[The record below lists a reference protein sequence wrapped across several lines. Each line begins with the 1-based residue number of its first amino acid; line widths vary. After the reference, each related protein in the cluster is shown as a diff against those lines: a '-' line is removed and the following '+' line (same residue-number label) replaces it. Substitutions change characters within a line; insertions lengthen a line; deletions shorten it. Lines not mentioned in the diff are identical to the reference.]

1 MLRRWTGFIKRHRR
15 LLTADFIALTPHD
28 DPAAKTYVEHPS
40 SWDAAMRVAPPGVYN
55 NSTGL
60 AMLFVWNQV
69 ETPLEATV
77 DLGQALRWA
86 DVSLGHKLSIA
97 SAIAGPST
105 TPGAEP
111 SWAAG
116 RGAVQV
122 VVGAGGTAAVQLR
135 LPAMAFEYYLI
146 KAG

>member
-1 MLRRWTGFIKRHRR
+1 
-15 LLTADFIALTPHD
+15 
-28 DPAAKTYVEHPS
+28 
-40 SWDAAMRVAPPGVYN
+40 MRVVQV
-55 NSTGL
+55 TG
-60 AMLFVWNQV
+60 
-69 ETPLEATV
+69 
-77 DLGQALRWA
+77 R
-86 DVSLGHKLSIA
+86 SS
-97 SAIAGPST
+97 GPST

-122 VVGAGGTAAVQLR
+122 VVGAGGVAAVQLR

>member
-1 MLRRWTGFIKRHRR
+1 MILACQTRR
-15 LLTADFIALTPHD
+15 AL
-28 DPAAKTYVEHPS
+28 
-40 SWDAAMRVAPPGVYN
+40 
-55 NSTGL
+55 
-60 AMLFVWNQV
+60 LFV
-69 ETPLEATV
+69 
-77 DLGQALRWA
+77 GLRTSRRA
-86 DVSLGHKLSIA
+86 EKLSIA